1 MGQKSKIGGSNRKYC
16 LELSLNL
23 VNLVLKTSGFLS
35 DGIRNYHVEEK
46 LFLMLRTNKESH
58 VDASFINLEVH
69 LNLTQN
75 K

>member
-35 DGIRNYHVEEK
+35 DGIRNHHVEEK
-46 LFLMLRTNKESH
+46 LFLMLRTNEESD
-58 VDASFINLEVH
+58 VDVSFINLEVH